1 MQHIEAQKENK
12 CKLFANVTFC
22 EYFCLWL
29 NKMPINTCFGL
40 FRQFIHL
47 QTQLQICH
55 AYIYGI
61 DTFYTQLYIYLYT
74 FLTLQMKPY
83 SLLFT
88 NQRQYLVSTYTDR
101 MKRQG
106 ANMEG
111 YTITKAAALL
121 STTRQTI
128 YNRIKKNPESY
139 TIETADGKTLITLQG
154 LGLLKESLNATPGRR
169 ASTVDTDK
177 TNNRQNHTIPFDE
190 IQRLEK
196 VNAAQADELLKLSN
210 RVNELSSKIVS
221 LEADK
226 AYLQGTLDKAI
237 DRLTDTSKP
246 IGLWQKLL
254 GRGKG

>member
-169 ASTVDTDK
+169 VSTVEVDK
-177 TNNRQNHTIPFDE
+177 TSALHNHTITLDE

-196 VNAAQADELLKLSN
+196 VNAAQADELIQVSN
-210 RVNELSSKIVS
+210 RVNEMSSKIVN
-221 LEADK
+221 LEQDK
-226 AYLQGTLDKAI
+226 AFLQDALNKALDK
-237 DRLTDTSKP
+237 RLTLFDRVIKRLTA
-246 IGLWQKLL
+246 
-254 GRGKG
+254 GKDKDI